1 MQSWPSNVVAER
13 NWRHAE
19 RTQGP
24 MRGPRMSLCHWHAGG
39 CVLVAWQNYTSFFFP
54 FKKSF
59 FCVFIYIWL
68 NKTWNNTNSEINLN
82 NRAANDRATIYIHE
96 APSGKMLTKWT
107 RPSTRFSRKASQL
120 IGKKCIIC
128 LRINTKCMWIFRIVY
143 LEKKE
148 EKYDSLEILTI
159 RMFPC
164 MGIYWSWNTWYL
176 NMLIVQMCDIL
187 WKN

>member
-1 MQSWPSNVVAER
+1 MLRELRGPWEAPEWVSVTDMLVVA
-13 NWRHAE
+13 
-19 RTQGP
+19 
-24 MRGPRMSLCHWHAGG
+24 SLWPDKII
-39 CVLVAWQNYTSFFFP
+39 LPSSFFP

-107 RPSTRFSRKASQL
+107 WPSTRFSRKASQL

-128 LRINTKCMWIFRIVY
+128 LQINTKCMWIFRIVY
-143 LEKKE
+143 LEKRE

-164 MGIYWSWNTWYL
+164 MGIYWSWNTYL
-176 NMLIVQMCDIL
+176 NMFIVEMCDIL